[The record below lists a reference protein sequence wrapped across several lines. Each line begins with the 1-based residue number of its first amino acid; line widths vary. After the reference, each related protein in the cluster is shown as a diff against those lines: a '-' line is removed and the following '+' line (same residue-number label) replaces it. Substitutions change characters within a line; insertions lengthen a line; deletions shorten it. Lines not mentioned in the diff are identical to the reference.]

1 MRRRRA
7 VRRPL
12 RTAPRTIM
20 EMKYFLSRSVSSQ
33 SPGEGGSVEAAV
45 VMAVVVVSA
54 SVSAAVTAMTT
65 GTDVLL
71 PSGLCSTA
79 WWTNIYPPP
88 LT

>member
-1 MRRRRA
+1 MQQQKRMRRRRA

-45 VMAVVVVSA
+45 VVSA

-71 PSGLCSTA
+71 PSGRSSTA
-79 WWTNIYPPP
+79 WWTNI
-88 LT
+88 